1 MIQIKSVILQLY
13 MTFGEQI
20 TTIRKRKGIS
30 QAELGKQVGTSGD
43 IIEKYERDE
52 VKPSIEVASKI
63 SDVLEVSLDFLL
75 GKITAEINKKTLGRL
90 QDIEQLPNEDKEH
103 IFYTLDAMIKSV
115 KLKSL

>member
-1 MIQIKSVILQLY
+1 

-43 IIEKYERDE
+43 IIGKYERNE

-63 SDVLEVSLDFLL
+63 SDVLEVSLDFLI
-75 GKITAEINKKTLGRL
+75 GKITNEINKKTLSRL
-90 QDIEQLPNEDKEH
+90 QNIELLPKEDKEH
-103 IFYTLDAMIKSV
+103 IFYMIDNLIKAA